1 MSITTIPSA
10 LYKYVGYC
18 RGAQILRDLRIR
30 FSQVSVLNDV
40 DEFQP
45 LYMGFAPREKTEEI
59 ARKFLPL
66 KYPDEYAE
74 VYRSLPKDQAD
85 QLINEKVREGA
96 DNLEKRF
103 QEGKIGRDL
112 YAKLDGNSGMLSLSS
127 TLTSKLMWAF
137 YSDGGRGVVIEF
149 DTSHVWFN
157 CKTGD
162 NDSFHHLRKV
172 QYVEDREPVYFLSA
186 KEDEVLY
193 TKTLEW
199 KFEKEWRIIRNVT
212 EAKEKAGPDPYG
224 KDVLLFD
231 IPPSAIQAVIF
242 GYRTTSEDEIALREI
257 VRANVNLKHI
267 VFRRAMRNVD
277 GKIEIVPDVTGIL

>member
-10 LYKYVGYC
+10 LYKYVGSC
-18 RGAQILRDLRIR
+18 RAAQILRDLRIR

-45 LYMGFAPREKTEEI
+45 LYMGFATREKTEEI

-85 QLINEKVREGA
+85 LLINEKVREGA

-103 QEGKIGRDL
+103 QEGRIGRDL

-149 DTSHVWFN
+149 DTSHAWFN

-199 KFEKEWRIIRNVT
+199 KFEQEWRIIRNFNGGMKT
-212 EAKEKAGPDPYG
+212 PDQDVFK
-224 KDVLLFD
+224 KDVYLFE
-231 IPPSAIQAVIF
+231 IPPPTIRTVVF
-242 GYRTTSEDEIALREI
+242 GYRTTSEDQKALREI
-257 VRANVNLKHI
+257 VSANADLRHI
-267 VFRRAMRNVD
+267 VFRRAVRNAD